1 MLKDSN
7 NLNNVELIAP
17 LMQLINLIVHSVED
31 VNYRLYLQQ
40 EFSNL
45 GFEDFLKDREDE
57 ESEQIQTQVS
67 AYQKNFINLNDIMTK
82 SDKFEQ
88 NLNSL
93 NVALQELSRQRENY
107 QRDLGAMNEKNN
119 ELKKRLDELTTE
131 RQVRS

>member
-1 MLKDSN
+1 
-7 NLNNVELIAP
+7 
-17 LMQLINLIVHSVED
+17 MQLINLIVHSVED